1 MIVLPSKK
9 GPNSEYDSH
18 DQITMTK
25 VVEPDPRRRFLTTS
39 AGAGLAAGLL
49 AGGFGTAVRTAR
61 AQQAPEHAM
70 FPARQTGQRQA
81 GTLPPLAFRVYH
93 KLGFGPRPDGSS
105 NSGGDIEYFNSL
117 GDTDDARLQA
127 WLDEQ
132 IAGGADPEVD
142 SRTFQNP
149 NFTTLGKSLQALWQD
164 HHRFDGTSAYRV
176 RRRPFRETQLLAITR
191 MVHSRWQ
198 LREVL
203 ADFWHNHFNVDGN
216 EDAVRSVMVHHD
228 RDVIRPYIFGNF
240 RAMLEAG
247 VKSTAMMYYLDNRQN
262 ATPNPNE
269 NYARE
274 LLELHTLGAVENYFG
289 FTPPD
294 EVPLNVDGQPTG
306 YVEADVLEMAR
317 LLTGFGVA
325 DGDDN
330 APDTGEFLFRSDWHD
345 FGDKNVAGLNVV
357 GNGEPELDVMLDYLA
372 AHRGTAEFI
381 CWKLAVRLIGDGFSA
396 NSPVVQQAADVFQDN
411 WQAGDQLELV
421 YRSLIG
427 SAEFASTWADK
438 SKRPMEIIASAL
450 RAAGVDFTF
459 EMRSAADDAGQF
471 GFSFDIA
478 RAGQE
483 PFAYGP
489 PTGYPEDRAI
499 WEGTGPLIMSWRAV
513 SRMLRNTAGTSG
525 SQFADVA
532 GITNNAGIALTPNTL
547 VDFWAG
553 RILGSAFALDAAK
566 RNVMVAFVQAHG
578 QAPGPDSPLGVDTGD
593 TDVNSAY
600 QRVVRGLVLQL
611 VLLPDVMVR

>member
-1 MIVLPSKK
+1 MKTTP
-9 GPNSEYDSH
+9 
-18 DQITMTK
+18 
-25 VVEPDPRRRFLTTS
+25 EPDPRRRFLTAT

-49 AGGFGTAVRTAR
+49 GAGLGAPSRQVRAGS
-61 AQQAPEHAM
+61 APDHAM
-70 FPARQTGQRQA
+70 FPAPEPGTRQA

-93 KLGFGPRPDGSS
+93 KLGFGPRPDNPS
-105 NSGGDIEYFNSL
+105 NPGGLGDIEYFNSL
-117 GDTDDARLQA
+117 GGTDEDRLAA

-132 IAGGADPEVD
+132 ISGAGDPDPEVEA
-142 SRTFQNP
+142 RTFQNA
-149 NFTTLGKSLQALWQD
+149 NFTTLGKSLTQLWQD
-164 HHRFDGTSAYRV
+164 HHRFDGNGAYRA
-176 RRRPFRETQLLAITR
+176 RKRPFRETMLLAITR

-228 RDVIRPYIFGNF
+228 RDVIRPHIFGNF
-240 RAMLEAG
+240 RVMLEAA

-289 FTPPD
+289 FIDPD

-330 APDTGEFLFRSDWHD
+330 APDTGQFLFRPDWHD
-345 FGDKNVAGLNVV
+345 FGAKTVAGLEVA
-357 GNGEPELDVMLDYLA
+357 GSGESELDVMLDYLA

-396 NSPVVQQAADVFQDN
+396 QSPLVQQAADVFQAQ
-411 WQAGDQLELV
+411 WQASDQLEQV
-421 YRSLIG
+421 YRLLIG
-427 SAEFASTWADK
+427 SDAFISTWGDK
-438 SKRPMEIIASAL
+438 TKRPMEVIAGAL

-459 EMRSAADDAGQF
+459 EMRSAADDAGEF
-471 GFSFDIA
+471 GFTNDIA
-478 RAGQE
+478 RAGQA
-483 PFAYGP
+483 PFSYEP

-499 WEGTGPLIMSWRAV
+499 WQGTGPLVMSWRAV
-513 SRMLRNTAGTSG
+513 SRMLRDTDWTGG

-532 GITNNAGIALTPNTL
+532 GVSNAAGIALTPNAL
-547 VDFWAG
+547 VDFWAA
-553 RILGSAFALDAAK
+553 RILGNAFALDSAK
-566 RNVMVAFVQAHG
+566 RNVMVAFVQTHG
-578 QAPGPDSPLGVDTGD
+578 QAPGPDAPLGVDTGN
-593 TDVNSAY
+593 TGANSSY

-611 VLLPDVMVR
+611 AVLPDVMVR

>member
-1 MIVLPSKK
+1 
-9 GPNSEYDSH
+9 
-18 DQITMTK
+18 MTK
-25 VVEPDPRRRFLTTS
+25 AIDNDPRRRFLATS
-39 AGAGLAAGLL
+39 AGAGLAVGLL

-70 FPARQTGQRQA
+70 FPTRQPRQRQA
-81 GTLPPLAFRVYH
+81 GALPPLAFRVYH
-93 KLGFGPRPDGSS
+93 KLGFGPRPD
-105 NSGGDIEYFNSL
+105 NPANPNALGDIEYFNNL
-117 GDTDDARLQA
+117 GANDAARLQA

-149 NFTTLGKSLQALWQD
+149 NFTTLDKSLELLWQD
-164 HHRFDGTSAYRV
+164 YHRFDGDSAYRV

-191 MVHSRWQ
+191 LVHSRWQ

-228 RDVIRPYIFGNF
+228 RDVIRPHIFGNF
-240 RAMLEAG
+240 RAMLEAA

-289 FTPPD
+289 FTPP
-294 EVPLNVDGQPTG
+294 EQVPANTDGQPTG

-325 DGDDN
+325 DGDDD
-330 APDTGEFLFRSDWHD
+330 APDTGEFLFRPGWHD
-345 FGDKNVAGLNVV
+345 FGNKTVV
-357 GNGEPELDVMLDYLA
+357 GLTVPGTGESELDVMLDYLT

-396 NSPVVQQAADVFQDN
+396 DSPLIQQAADIFQSN
-411 WQAGDQLELV
+411 WQAADQLERV
-421 YRSLIG
+421 YRFLIG
-427 SAEFASTWADK
+427 SAEFTSIWGDK
-438 SKRPMEIIASAL
+438 TKRPMEIIASAL

-459 EMRSAADDAGQF
+459 EMRSAADDAGEF
-471 GFSFDIA
+471 GFTFDIA

-483 PFAYGP
+483 PFAYEP

-513 SRMLRNTAGTSG
+513 SRMLRDTDWSGG

-532 GITNNAGIALTPNTL
+532 GVTNDAGVALTPTAL

-553 RILGSAFALDAAK
+553 RMLGSAFALDAAK
-566 RNVMVAFVQAHG
+566 RNVMIAFVQTHG
-578 QAPGPDSPLGVDTGD
+578 QASGPDAVLGVDTD
-593 TDVNSAY
+593 NTSDNSPY

-611 VLLPDVMVR
+611 ALLPDVMVR